1 MRFLA
6 IVASSLMLFASQAFP
21 QDGAKKITQH
31 EAMSA
36 VTNKIAPEYPPAA
49 RQLKIQGVVEIEAVI
64 GESGSVEHVKA
75 VSGSPVLTKAAS
87 DALMKWK
94 FKPFAEDGKPVKAVV
109 TMSFTF
115 SL

>member
-1 MRFLA
+1 M
-6 IVASSLMLFASQAFP
+6 
-21 QDGAKKITQH
+21 
-31 EAMSA
+31 
-36 VTNKIAPEYPPAA
+36 
-49 RQLKIQGVVEIEAVI
+49 
-64 GESGSVEHVKA
+64 EHVKA